1 MERTYRY
8 IAEGD
13 YEAAMDELA
22 REFGLAPPRTNVR
35 SPIFSPAIGSPLM
48 FKAEKSSLV
57 AAFSAVSNAITRN
70 PTVPIRAN
78 VLFERADEGLM
89 LTGTN
94 MDKQISMRCAASL
107 SDDFTDFTAPCEEI
121 LKAVKAMA
129 DGPIRFENSNTDGR
143 FDFVDIKSGR
153 AKIRIPV
160 LPARDYHKLSDNGF
174 THTIGLGIASLKKC
188 LAGTKF
194 AVSTDKGRPYLQGVL
209 LDPLEDGLM
218 FVGTDGYRLS
228 QRFMTDIDEPV
239 MGAPKVTIPTD
250 AVSALFQLLPDD
262 GNADI
267 RLSSEKMMVRF
278 GDVTLIT
285 KLLDTDY
292 PDYRRLTPPETL
304 ITASV
309 SRKGMVDAITRV
321 MSVNSD
327 KGNTVR
333 FSLAAGEMNLRMRP
347 GEKGEAEDAIPA
359 TADGE
364 IIIGWNGAYVASML
378 DAMDGDQIEIAFVD
392 GQCPAI
398 IRKPNDGQN
407 HMIIM
412 PMRV

>member
-1 MERTYRY
+1 
-8 IAEGD
+8 
-13 YEAAMDELA
+13 
-22 REFGLAPPRTNVR
+22 
-35 SPIFSPAIGSPLM
+35 M

-57 AAFSAVSNAITRN
+57 AAFGAVGNAITRN

-78 VLFERADEGLM
+78 VLFERADEGLL

-94 MDKQISMRCAASL
+94 MDKQISIRCAASL
-107 SDDFTDFTAPCEEI
+107 SDDFTEFTAPCEEI
-121 LKAVKAMA
+121 SKAVKAMA
-129 DGPIRFENSNTDGR
+129 EGPIRFENSSTDGR

-160 LPARDYHKLSDNGF
+160 LPARDYHKLSDSGF
-174 THTIGLGIASLKKC
+174 THTIGLGIAGLKKC
-188 LAGTKF
+188 LAATKF
-194 AVSTDKGRPYLQGVL
+194 AASTDKGRPYLQGVF

-228 QRFMTDIDEPV
+228 QRLMMDIDEPV

-267 RLSSEKMMVRF
+267 RLSSEKMMVQF
-278 GDVTLIT
+278 GDVTIIT

-292 PDYRRLTPPETL
+292 PDYRRLTPTETL
-304 ITASV
+304 ITASL
-309 SRKGMVDAITRV
+309 SRKGLADAITRV

-359 TADGE
+359 TANGE
-364 IIIGWNGAYVASML
+364 VVIGWNGAYVASML
-378 DAMDGDQIEIAFVD
+378 DAMDSDQIEIAFVD
-392 GQCPAI
+392 SQCPAI

-412 PMRV
+412 PMRI

>member
-1 MERTYRY
+1 
-8 IAEGD
+8 
-13 YEAAMDELA
+13 
-22 REFGLAPPRTNVR
+22 
-35 SPIFSPAIGSPLM
+35 M

-57 AAFSAVSNAITRN
+57 AALSAVGNAITRN

-78 VLFERADEGLM
+78 VLFERTDEGLL

-94 MDKQISMRCAASL
+94 MDKQISMRCPATLA
-107 SDDFTDFTAPCEEI
+107 DDFIDFTAPCEEI
-121 LKAVKAMA
+121 SKAVKAMA
-129 DGPIRFENSNTDGR
+129 EGSIRFENANTDGR

-153 AKIRIPV
+153 ARIRIPV
-160 LPARDYHKLSDNGF
+160 LPAKDYHKLSDLGF

-188 LAGTKF
+188 LAATKF
-194 AVSTDKGRPYLQGVL
+194 AASTDKGRPYLQGVF
-209 LDPLEDGLM
+209 LDPLDDGLM

-228 QRFMTDIDEPV
+228 QRLMTDIDESV
-239 MGAPKVTIPTD
+239 KGAPAVTIPTD
-250 AVSALFQLLPDD
+250 AVSAIFQLLPDD

-267 RLSSEKMMVRF
+267 RLSTEKMMVQF
-278 GDVTLIT
+278 GDVTIIT
-285 KLLDTDY
+285 KLLDTTY
-292 PDYRRLTPPETL
+292 PDYGRLTPAETMM
-304 ITASV
+304 TASM
-309 SRKGMVDAITRV
+309 SRKGLADAITRV

-333 FSLAAGEMNLRMRP
+333 FSLAGGELNLRMRP

-359 TADGE
+359 EADGE
-364 IIIGWNGAYVASML
+364 VVIGWNGIYVASML
-378 DAMDGDQIEIAFVD
+378 EAIDSDQIEIAFVD

-398 IRKPNDGQN
+398 IRKPNDGKN